1 MGSYKK
7 GDAVSWKWGNG
18 RASGT
23 IKEKHKE
30 KITRQIDGEEIT
42 RNGSEGDL
50 ALLIEQEDGQRVLK
64 LESEVE
70 KEG

>member
-7 GDAVSWKWGNG
+7 GDTVSWKWGTG
-18 RASGT
+18 TATGT

-30 KITRQIDGEEIT
+30 KVTRQIDGKEIS
-42 RNGSEGDL
+42 RNGSGDDP
-50 ALLIEQEDGQRVLK
+50 AILIEQDDGQRVLK

-70 KEG
+70 KV